1 MERGVL
7 KNDSYSDTTNKD
19 WSPQKATLIQKL
31 QIMTGVYKHNP
42 ESDTTNKD
50 MSPEKLL

>member
-1 MERGVL
+1 VIS
-7 KNDSYSDTTNKD
+7 KT
-19 WSPQKATLIQKL
+19 TLIQTLK
-31 QIMTGVYKHNP
+31 IRNAVYKNNP